1 MRLFQFADHLNI
13 DFVKGRYLAFFI
25 TGVMVLG
32 SIGLIATKGLNF
44 GIDFSGG
51 IMMEIQTP
59 DAPDLAKMRS
69 DLNGLGLGNI
79 SIQEFG
85 TDRDIM
91 IRVPEQHGG
100 EDAQKEAIQ
109 KIKETIDA
117 SYVSSEAKV
126 EYRRS
131 EYVGPQVGDELKQS
145 GLIAFLLTIAAILGY
160 IWYRFEW
167 QFGVATIITLV
178 HDTVTVVGLFSL
190 LWMNFDLGTLA
201 AVLLVAGYSTNDT
214 VIVFDRIRENRRK
227 FKKTPMY
234 DIINMSVNQTMAR
247 TLNTSFTTLLSLIA
261 LWVFGGEVIRD
272 FVNAMIFGIVIGTYS
287 SVYVAS
293 SSLLYFKFEDSAKR
307 GDAEAVEGEEN
318 EDDVPDEDGAK
329 A

>member
-13 DFVKGRYLAFFI
+13 DFVKGRYLAFVI
-25 TGVMVLG
+25 TGIMVLG

-85 TDRDIM
+85 TDKDIM
-91 IRVPEQHGG
+91 IRVPEQKGG

-117 SYVSSEAKV
+117 SYVSSEVKV

-167 QFGVATIITLV
+167 QFGVAAIITLV

-318 EDDVPDEDGAK
+318 GDDVSEDGAR